1 MERATCS
8 LRAWKTQWA
17 LFNPSSKEVNPDRL
31 ASFVRIYTKVVEGAC
46 VIDRAGVI
54 HSDVHMGNIV
64 VSVYD
69 DKGDI
74 IPNVVQAY
82 KRTCFTHT
90 SSAIKFVD
98 FGKSSFFLPEEEDS
112 KHVSQGVPA
121 LMAPKGFSPSDGW
134 AVLMLGYQLVD
145 IKLPWYEINRDRPEE
160 RDEIETSKAS
170 CLLGSDFHRNQAN
183 LEALISGTT
192 VSSWRRKASA
202 RMNQL
207 KWPFVDFLDAL
218 FRALIEN
225 ELEVLRFGYPT
236 QTWSERIRQMPVP
249 DIHREGGGK
258 GGRGDNLINSAIRL
272 TLPLRPKTAHII
284 ANSSQNSS

>member
-8 LRAWKTQWA
+8 LRDWKTQWA

-218 FRALIEN
+218 FRALIET

-249 DIHREGGGK
+249 DIHREGVG
-258 GGRGDNLINSAIRL
+258 GGRGGEVI
-272 TLPLRPKTAHII
+272 T
-284 ANSSQNSS
+284 